1 MVLVTESWLS
11 SSIPDSAVTTGNEC
25 IMFRRDRSTPGEGVL
40 AYVHH
45 SIPASRLTTAEDD
58 DKEVLWLLL
67 KPPRTPRPFSSIIVA
82 IVYYP
87 PGQSAECGKDMI
99 GYLTRNLDN
108 LLCDRP
114 SSAIV
119 IAGDFNKL

>member
-1 MVLVTESWLS
+1 
-11 SSIPDSAVTTGNEC
+11 
-25 IMFRRDRSTPGEGVL
+25 MFRRDRSTPGGGVL
-40 AYVHH
+40 AYVHQ
-45 SIPASRLTTAEDD
+45 SIPVRRLTTAEED

-87 PGQSAECGKDMI
+87 PSQSADCGTDMI
-99 GYLTRNLDN
+99 EYLTRNLDR

-114 SSAIV
+114 Q
-119 IAGDFNKL
+119 L

>member
-1 MVLVTESWLS
+1 
-11 SSIPDSAVTTGNEC
+11 
-25 IMFRRDRSTPGEGVL
+25 MFCRDRPTPSGGVL

-45 SIPASRLTTAEDD
+45 SIPVSRLTTAEED

-67 KPPRTPRPFSSIIVA
+67 KAPRTPRPFSSIIVA

-87 PGQSAECGKDMI
+87 PGQSAECGIDMI
-99 GYLTRNLDN
+99 EYFTRNLDN

-119 IAGDFNKL
+119 IAGDFNKLNLT